1 MVILL
6 FQVIPDVG
14 LCISVFDILKVE
26 DGIVSAGE
34 GFVRHQALLRMLV
47 FKPHAGEV
55 IVGKITRSNGD
66 GVCGACSV
74 LVLLSVSHRVLVSLG
89 FFNDIFIPS
98 DLLRENT
105 Y

>member
-1 MVILL
+1 MIILL
-6 FQVIPDVG
+6 VQVIPDVG

-34 GFVRHQALLRMLV
+34 GFVRHQTLLRMLV

-55 IVGKITRSNGD
+55 IIGKITRSNGD
-66 GVCGACSV
+66 GVCGTSSWSRS
-74 LVLLSVSHRVLVSLG
+74 LVPSHRLSASLG

-98 DLLRENT
+98 ALLRENT